1 MKDERKLTNLDNSI
15 DNILYEL
22 DRKDINKKKDIE
34 EIRTKVAELN
44 NNYNNITK
52 SPNMIEFLTQV
63 ALNDSSTAQRKS
75 NTKNIN
81 IRKQTTDSIN
91 KLLEQSNVEAFLTEE
106 KDRIERYNDYRIIDS
121 YIPQVSRCMDLYR
134 DCILAPDD
142 ITKKSI
148 NIDYVDENL
157 PEDDKTKIESNIKE
171 LKEKFKFDKKA
182 KQWIREGIVLGD
194 CFVATLKIDEEINRM
209 MLKENHDLANVLPK
223 KEERLLTE
231 TEVFDFTPEEMQ
243 FLENSFLE
251 EMSTINK
258 SKKNIQEIGK
268 VDFNTLKKDIVSKI
282 NNNIIY
288 IDEPTKEIDTIK
300 NFGSM
305 AKTFKELKM
314 NGAILKYLEPEK
326 TIKLN
331 VDDVCLGYLYIE
343 KYDINA
349 ESGAE
354 GFGMSSGAMLDTS
367 CSCGTSSVDYFNSR
381 HDSGKESTT
390 MKNKL
395 LTDIFVKGISKKLD
409 NKIIEKNQQF
419 KEVIYHLIK
428 KDYLLD
434 KKIKI
439 VYYQP
444 EQIKHYKADSDD
456 VYGTSKLARV
466 IFFAKI
472 FLATML
478 TETMQ
483 KISRGRDK
491 RVVYVETGLDE
502 DIEGSIQSVVRDI
515 KTKDI
520 QADDL
525 KTITSVFKHVGAFE
539 DYFIPKID
547 GEVPIDFETISGM
560 DVNVDD
566 DFLQYLLKSIISGI
580 GVPATY
586 TDASN
591 DIDFSRSLV
600 MQNSTFVREIVS
612 KQGDG
617 EEFLTDVVRT
627 LYEFEFGSED
637 ISSFDIN
644 KLKVTFPTPEF
655 LNVSNINEQIG
666 NHSNTIEF
674 IMNTYFDQNSSDE
687 VQEKKKHIFKREVTK
702 KLVTSIDWDEFDNI
716 LDRVERTINKEDLE
730 KEETADDNAF
740 ASDDEGDFD
749 GDF

>member
-1 MKDERKLTNLDNSI
+1 MKDEKKLTNLDNSI
-15 DNILYEL
+15 DGILYEL
-22 DRKDINKKKDIE
+22 DRKDIKKMDEIE
-34 EIRTKVAELN
+34 ELRTKVSELST
-44 NNYNNITK
+44 NYNSITK

-63 ALNDSSTAQRKS
+63 ALNDSSNAQRKTNS
-75 NTKNIN
+75 KNITL
-81 IRKQTTDSIN
+81 RKQTTDSIN
-91 KLLEQSNVEAFLTEE
+91 KLLEQSNVNAFLTEE

-142 ITKKSI
+142 LTKKSI

-157 PEDDKTKIESNIKE
+157 PQDDKGKIEANIKE
-171 LKEKFKFDKKA
+171 LKEKFRFDKKS

-209 MLKENHDLANVLPK
+209 MLKENHELGKILPNNH
-223 KEERLLTE
+223 ERVLTE
-231 TEVFDFTPEEMQ
+231 SEVFDFNAQEME

-251 EMSTINK
+251 EMTLKEKN
-258 SKKNIQEIGK
+258 KKNSPELLK
-268 VDFNTLKKDIVSKI
+268 ADFDTLKKDIVNKI
-282 NNNIIY
+282 NNNVIY
-288 IDEPTKEIDTIK
+288 IDEPIKDIERVK
-300 NFGSM
+300 NFSGM
-305 AKTFKELKM
+305 TKNFKELKM
-314 NGAILKYLEPEK
+314 NGAILKHLEPER
-326 TIKLN
+326 TIKLTI
-331 VDDVCLGYLYIE
+331 DDVCLGYLYIE
-343 KYDINA
+343 KYDVNA
-349 ESGAE
+349 ESGSE
-354 GFGMSSGAMLDTS
+354 GFGMSSGSMLDTS
-367 CSCGTSSVDYFNSR
+367 CSCGVSSTDYFNSR
-381 HDSGKESTT
+381 HDTEKSNTT

-395 LTDIFVKGISKKLD
+395 LTDIFVKGISKKID

-419 KEVIYHLIK
+419 KEVIYQLIK

-434 KKIKI
+434 KKVKI

-444 EQIKHYKADSDD
+444 EQVKHYKVDSDD

-617 EEFLTDVVRT
+617 QEFLTEVVRT

-637 ISSFDIN
+637 IPSFDIT

-674 IMNTYFDQNSSDE
+674 IMSTYFDQNSSDPSE
-687 VQEKKKHIFKREVTK
+687 EKKKHVFKREVTK
-702 KLVTSIDWDEFDNI
+702 KLVTSIDWDEFDDI
-716 LDRVERTINKEDLE
+716 LDKVEKTINKEDLE
-730 KEETADDNAF
+730 KEEVEDDDSF
-740 ASDDEGDFD
+740 SSDDGEFGGDF
-749 GDF
+749 

>member
-1 MKDERKLTNLDNSI
+1 MKDEKKLTNLDNSI
-15 DNILYEL
+15 DSILYDL
-22 DRKDINKKKDIE
+22 DRKDIKKREDIE
-34 EIRTKVAELN
+34 EIRSKVAELSI
-44 NNYNNITK
+44 NYSNITK

-63 ALNDSSTAQRKS
+63 ALNDSSNAQRKS
-75 NTKNIN
+75 NNKNITLK
-81 IRKQTTDSIN
+81 KQTTETIN
-91 KLLEQSNVEAFLTEE
+91 KLLEQSNVNAFLTEE

-121 YIPQVSRCMDLYR
+121 YIPQVSRCIDLYR

-142 ITKKSI
+142 LTKKSI

-157 PEDDKTKIESNIKE
+157 PEDDKSKIEANIKE
-171 LKEKFKFDKKA
+171 LKEKFKIDKKA

-209 MLKENHDLANVLPK
+209 MLKENHELGMVLPNK
-223 KEERLLTE
+223 QERILTE
-231 TEVFDFTPEEMQ
+231 SEVFDFTSEEMQ

-251 EMSTINK
+251 EMTMTLKNK
-258 SKKNIQEIGK
+258 KIPQDVLKA
-268 VDFNTLKKDIVSKI
+268 DFNTLKKDIVAKI

-288 IDEPTKEIDTIK
+288 IDEPTKDIESVK
-300 NFGSM
+300 NFSGM
-305 AKTFKELKM
+305 AKNFKELKM
-314 NGAILKYLEPEK
+314 NGAILKYLEPER
-326 TIKLN
+326 TIKLTI
-331 VDDVCLGYLYIE
+331 DDVCLGYLYIE
-343 KYDINA
+343 KYDVNA
-349 ESGAE
+349 ESGSE
-354 GFGMSSGAMLDTS
+354 GFGMSSSSMLNTS
-367 CSCGTSSVDYFNSR
+367 CSCGASSVDYFNSR
-381 HDSGKESTT
+381 HDSGKDSTT
-390 MKNKL
+390 IKNKL

-419 KEVIYHLIK
+419 KEVIYQLIK

-444 EQIKHYKADSDD
+444 DQVKHYKVDSDD
-456 VYGTSKLARV
+456 VYGVSKLARI

-617 EEFLTDVVRT
+617 QEFLTEVART
-627 LYEFEFGSED
+627 LYEYEFGPED
-637 ISSFDIN
+637 IPSFDIT

-655 LNVSNINEQIG
+655 LNVSNINEQIS

-674 IMNTYFDQNSSDE
+674 IMNTYFDQNTSDE
-687 VQEKKKHIFKREVTK
+687 VQDKKKHIFKREVTK
-702 KLVTSIDWDEFDNI
+702 KLVTSIDWDEFDDI
-716 LDRVERTINKEDLE
+716 LDKVEKVINKEDLE
-730 KEETADDNAF
+730 KEDTPDNNT
-740 ASDDEGDFD
+740 FD
-749 GDF
+749 GDDEEFGGDDF